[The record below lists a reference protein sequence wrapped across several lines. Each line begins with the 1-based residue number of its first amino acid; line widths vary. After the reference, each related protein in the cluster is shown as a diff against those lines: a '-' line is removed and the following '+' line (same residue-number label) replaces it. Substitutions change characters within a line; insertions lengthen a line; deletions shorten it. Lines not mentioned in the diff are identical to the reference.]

1 MDGQDGPHR
10 RLRVAFH
17 TLGCRLNRY
26 DTETMM
32 SGLGDGPFRGLACE
46 IVAWD
51 EPADVYVLNSC
62 TVTARADQKAR
73 QTLREARRR
82 NPAAKVVVTG
92 CYAQAQPAAL
102 SALAGVDGVFGT
114 GERDAIADWLPRLL
128 AAEGPLVEVGAPEG
142 SARPERAARAGPL
155 AAGRTRAQVKIQDGC
170 DLRCAYCLVWRA
182 RGKSRS
188 RAPEAIALEIAA
200 LQERGAPEVVLS
212 GVHLG
217 AYGRDLAPRTCLT
230 DLLASLLERF
240 PDLKVRLGSL
250 HPDELGA
257 PLLDLYAGR
266 PNLQPYLHLSLQSG
280 ADAVL
285 RRMRRP
291 YAAAAVVGAIGAA
304 AASRPGIGIGA
315 DVIAGFPGE
324 TDAEFQATLD
334 LVAAAPLAYLH
345 VFPFSSRPG
354 TPAAALPPLPAEVV
368 RERAVRLTEV
378 GRDLQRRFED
388 DLVGTWQEA
397 IVESPRRADGW
408 LPATTGNFATVL
420 VPGEREPGDRVLV
433 RPEGRRGGLL
443 YATAVRNEAAAA
455 VAGGGDR

>member
-1 MDGQDGPHR
+1 M
-10 RLRVAFH
+10 
-17 TLGCRLNRY
+17 
-26 DTETMM
+26 
-32 SGLGDGPFRGLACE
+32 
-46 IVAWD
+46 
-51 EPADVYVLNSC
+51 
-62 TVTARADQKAR
+62 
-73 QTLREARRR
+73 
-82 NPAAKVVVTG
+82 
-92 CYAQAQPAAL
+92 
-102 SALAGVDGVFGT
+102 
-114 GERDAIADWLPRLL
+114 
-128 AAEGPLVEVGAPEG
+128 
-142 SARPERAARAGPL
+142 
-155 AAGRTRAQVKIQDGC
+155 QDGC
-170 DLRCAYCLVWRA
+170 DLRCAYCLIWRA
-182 RGKSRS
+182 RGSSRS
-188 RAPEAIALEIAA
+188 RTPAAIMREIAA
-200 LQERGAPEVVLS
+200 LRDRGVPEVVLS

-230 DLLASLLERF
+230 DLLSSLLERF

-304 AASRPGIGIGA
+304 VAARPGIGIGA

-334 LVAAAPLAYLH
+334 LIAAAPLAYLH

-354 TPAAALPPLPAEVV
+354 TPAAAMTPLPAAVV
-368 RERAVRLTEV
+368 RERAARLAGV

-388 DLVGTWQEA
+388 DLIGVWQEA
-397 IVESPRRADGW
+397 VVESPRRPDGW

-420 VPGEREPGDRVLV
+420 VPGDREPGDRVLL

-443 YATAVRNEAAAA
+443 HATAVRSVDAVRSEEAAA
-455 VAGGGDR
+455 VVGGGDR